1 MGTPEDKRLQN
12 YISGDDSTEISAGDE
27 SQSGPGDASNSSHP
41 SHPSFSDNPN
51 NPSNPSSQSYPGNQ
65 NNSGIPGNPSY
76 PDNQSNTFN
85 EFDSSAR
92 KPRSGVNDN
101 QLVPAFTAFFWDYLA
116 VSKELL
122 THPSSFFS
130 QIDLESGLTKP
141 AMFLAFSAFGTT
153 FLTCVFNGFHI
164 LKIPGAFV
172 FEIVACIIVS
182 GAAMTLAKGQGS
194 KASFESIFRVFAYCS
209 CLGWFAGLPVIG
221 MLVGP
226 AGLFYNFMGLKPV
239 LKLNN
244 FQLVTVMG
252 LLCLLQTVLLI
263 ARAFQ
268 H

>member
-1 MGTPEDKRLQN
+1 MGTPEEKRLQN
-12 YISGDDSTEISAGDE
+12 YISGDDSTDIAPSSNKQDGQSDPFSSWQEPANNSPPQNVQQSWGEETPLSA
-27 SQSGPGDASNSSHP
+27 ASNV
-41 SHPSFSDNPN
+41 SD
-51 NPSNPSSQSYPGNQ
+51 SNKA
-65 NNSGIPGNPSY
+65 I
-76 PDNQSNTFN
+76 N
-85 EFDSSAR
+85 EHGESAKKSR
-92 KPRSGVNDN
+92 AEFADN
-101 QLVPAFTAFFWDYLA
+101 QLVPAFTAFFWDYIA
-116 VSKELL
+116 VSKEVL

-130 QIDLESGLTKP
+130 QISVESGLTKP
-141 AMFLAFSAFGTT
+141 ALFLAFSALGTT
-153 FLTCVFNGFHI
+153 FLTSVFNGFHI

-172 FEIVACIIVS
+172 FEIVACIMVS

-194 KASFESIFRVFAYCS
+194 KASFESVFRVFAYCS

-226 AGLFYNFMGLKPV
+226 AGLVYNFIGLKQV

-252 LLCLLQTVLLI
+252 LLCLLKVALLI